1 MTPARRVRSKV
12 PRCSFPDCKK
22 QVQTRKL
29 CKAHGGGVRCRGPD
43 CTKLAQSRG
52 LALRTVADAA
62 VRSVAVPSWR
72 SPGVVPHSRWRST
85 LPRASQKFVQLKG
98 RCKAHAKALA
108 RSDDAQPILKNA
120 GSKFSIAFLVNPL
133 ESPVLPS
140 DGDDSKLCSAVDR

>member
-72 SPGVVPHSRWRST
+72 SPGGCASLTVAVNAA
-85 LPRASQKFVQLKG
+85 ASQPKVCTTQRAMQG
-98 RCKAHAKALA
+98 TRE
-108 RSDDAQPILKNA
+108 
-120 GSKFSIAFLVNPL
+120 GFS
-133 ESPVLPS
+133 E
-140 DGDDSKLCSAVDR
+140 K